1 MNIGIDLKPFFS
13 GSKYRGI
20 GMYSRELISEILKN
34 GKDMKYHFLN
44 LYGDYLGDPVI
55 NQHSF
60 LYQYYT
66 GPKIIDVG
74 EKQLFDN
81 DLTEEIIEKSVKHF
95 LEQSKI
101 DIMLFTSPNEYGNFY
116 KAEWF
121 KNVYTVGILYDLI
134 PMIFP
139 EQCLFDPVYKDNY
152 EKSIEFIKKLDLL
165 LAISESAK
173 NDAVRLLGIDEE
185 KIVVIHAG
193 INQEFKKLEKIEF
206 KKIKEKFNIKKPF
219 ILFAGG
225 IDFKKNIEGVIE
237 AYSLLPLD
245 LRNKYQ
251 LVVTGK
257 MAEQTK
263 KHFIK
268 VSEKYRVE
276 NEICYTG
283 YVSNE
288 DLIQLYNMTELLVFP
303 SLYEGFGLPVL
314 EAMACG
320 TRVVTSDN
328 SSLVEIAKNHA
339 TLVDVKSPKKI
350 MKGIKYVFDN
360 PVQTL
365 DIAKNSIEYAKS
377 YTWKKVAIKT
387 LNAIETKFNRKK
399 SNKDNYERLVITEK
413 MLENISLLFAKN
425 KLSFDEKEIQKIT
438 DTLIIL
444 QDNKNDNVIQGNKRI
459 LYDMTVVHEWLKNKY
474 STGIGRVCKKL
485 FDSMREKC
493 IVLPVVVSQD
503 SDEKTQ
509 FELISMD
516 DYTKTKEKVIL
527 MENDIFFM
535 PEFQIRGLQVPNE
548 HPYAN
553 RLREKG
559 INCYAVIYDILPL
572 QFPEYFENKTSHDF
586 KKYIDELLNNY
597 TGILTDS
604 KTVADDV
611 IEYYEKKCS
620 GKIKEDLKIGYFHLG
635 QDTFKENKNLE
646 IGYELSQFMGDDRN
660 IYLMVGTIEPRKGH
674 KLVYNTFKKMWE
686 NDFEGKLC
694 IIGHVGW
701 KMEEFVE
708 EIKKSKE
715 FKNKLLFIEGAS
727 DSELAFAYKNSDVLI
742 QASAGEGFGLPL
754 IEAGYYELPIICSNI
769 PVFHEISNENA
780 IFFNRNEEDLE
791 NKIRFFEE
799 NRNTDKVPKSKNIK
813 SLTWNEVSD
822 KVYSMIVKN
831 ENWYANIRK
840 DGIIEKY

>member
-20 GMYSRELISEILKN
+20 GLYSRELISEILKN
-34 GKDMKYHFLN
+34 GKDIKYHFLN

-66 GPKIIDVG
+66 GPKILDVG

-101 DIMLFTSPNEYGNFY
+101 DVMLFTSPNEYGNFY

-139 EQCLFDPVYKDNY
+139 EQCLFDPVYKANY
-152 EKSIEFIKKLDLL
+152 EKSIEFIKNLDLL

-173 NDAVRLLGIDEE
+173 NDAVKFLGIDES

-193 INQEFKKLEKIEF
+193 INQEFRKLEKIEH
-206 KKIKEKFNIKKPF
+206 KKIKEKYSISRPF

-225 IDFKKNIEGVIE
+225 IDFKKNIEGLIE
-237 AYSLLPLD
+237 AYSLLPINIKN
-245 LRNKYQ
+245 RYQ
-251 LVVTGK
+251 FVITGK
-257 MAEQTK
+257 MAEETK
-263 KHFIK
+263 NHFVA
-268 VSEKYRVE
+268 VSEKYNVKDD
-276 NEICYTG
+276 IVYTG

-288 DLIQLYNMTELLVFP
+288 DLIQLYNITELLVFP

-320 TRVVTSDN
+320 TRVVTSNN
-328 SSLVEIAKNHA
+328 SSLIEIAKNYA
-339 TLVDVKSPKKI
+339 TLVDASSPKKI

-360 PVQTL
+360 PIKTL
-365 DIAKNSIEYAKS
+365 ELAEKSIEYAKS
-377 YTWKKVAIKT
+377 YTWEKVACKILDAIKKR
-387 LNAIETKFNRKK
+387 ISNR
-399 SNKDNYERLVITEK
+399 DNIQGKYENLVVTEK
-413 MLENISLLFAKN
+413 LLDNITLLFSKN
-425 KLSFDEKEIQKIT
+425 KLSFNEKEIQKIT

-444 QDNKNDNVIQGNKRI
+444 QDNENDNIIQGNKRI

-503 SDEKTQ
+503 SDGKTQ

-516 DYTKTKEKVIL
+516 DYTKAKEKVIL

-604 KTVADDV
+604 RTVANDV
-611 IEYYEKKCS
+611 IEYYEKKYS
-620 GKIKEDLKIGYFHLG
+620 DKIKEDLKIGYFHLG
-635 QDTFKENKNLE
+635 QDTFKEKENLE
-646 IGYELSQFMGDDRN
+646 IGYELSQFMEDDKN
-660 IYLMVGTIEPRKGH
+660 VYLMVGTIEPRKGH
-674 KLVYNTFKKMWE
+674 KLVYNTFKRMWE
-686 NDFEGKLC
+686 NGFEGKLC

-701 KMEEFVE
+701 KMEKFVE
-708 EIKKSKE
+708 EIKKFKE

-727 DSELAFAYKNSDVLI
+727 DSELAFAYRNSDALI

-754 IEAGYYELPIICSNI
+754 IEAGYYNLPIICSNI
-769 PVFHEISNENA
+769 PVFHEVSDENA
-780 IFFNRNEEDLE
+780 IFFDRNEKDLE
-791 NKIRFFEE
+791 NKILFFEE
-799 NRNTDKVPKSKNIK
+799 NKDTDRVPKSKNIK
-813 SLTWNEVSD
+813 SLTWDEVSD

-831 ENWYANIRK
+831 EHWYANIRK
-840 DGIIEKY
+840 DGIIERY